1 MLPLVLGGWAL
12 LAVAG
17 YLLVRGAAL
26 ADARDERAVAELLE
40 HDRPPAISVRPGR
53 GRRHATRDEGGL
65 SPRRATGAAGSLSPQ
80 RRGYAGVVLDRL
92 AHHARGV
99 LGSDRACL
107 FVCAPDGSGEVTV
120 VAASGVEPDLVGR
133 RFPADHG
140 VTGTAMRQGKPVVVP
155 DLLLPGHPVD
165 RAVSGDLRRAAAVP
179 LAGPL
184 GPRGALVAGTRSEGP
199 PFGLLEVELLS
210 ELAKLA
216 SEALAH
222 HERRGLAAGDS
233 EPEIRAL
240 VDALARADD
249 DTVRHSLEVAAT
261 ARRVAER
268 LELTRTDV
276 IEVEL
281 AALLHD
287 VGKLRLPSEILR
299 KSGRLSSHERELVR
313 LHPEWG
319 SEMVARIPG
328 LEAVALL
335 VRLHH
340 ERPDGD
346 GYPHALEGERIP
358 VASRI
363 VSVCDAYDAM
373 TSDRPY
379 RAALTPR
386 EAIEELERG
395 AGRQFDP
402 EVVAALASV
411 VTPDAVLTR

>member
-1 MLPLVLGGWAL
+1 MLPLLLCGWAL
-12 LAVAG
+12 LAVGG

-26 ADARDERAVAELLE
+26 ADAREERELAEPWALE
-40 HDRPPAISVRPGR
+40 DDMPVAISARP
-53 GRRHATRDEGGL
+53 ATARSRTNGD
-65 SPRRATGAAGSLSPQ
+65 AGSLSPQ
-80 RRGYAGVVLDRL
+80 RLGYAGVVLERL

-107 FVCAPDGSGEVTV
+107 FVSPPDGSDEVTV

-140 VTGTAMRQGKPVVVP
+140 LTGTAMRQGKPVVVP
-155 DLLLPGHPVD
+155 DLLQPGHPVD

-179 LAGPL
+179 LTGPL
-184 GPRGALVAGTRSEGP
+184 GPRGALVVGTRSDGP

-210 ELAKLA
+210 ELAQLTSDA
-216 SEALAH
+216 IAH

-240 VDALARADD
+240 VDALARADN

-261 ARRVAER
+261 ARRVAEQ
-268 LELTRTDV
+268 LELAPADV

-287 VGKLRLPSEILR
+287 VGKLRLPSAILR
-299 KSGRLSSHERELVR
+299 KAGQLSRQEQELVR

-319 SEMVARIPG
+319 SEIVSRIPG
-328 LEAVALL
+328 LEAVALV

-340 ERPDGD
+340 ERPDGQ
-346 GYPHALEGERIP
+346 GYPHALAGERIP

-363 VSVCDAYDAM
+363 VSACDAYDAM

-386 EAIEELERG
+386 EAVEELERG

-402 EVVAALASV
+402 DVVAVLATV
-411 VTPDAVLTR
+411 VAPLRLVAH

>member
-1 MLPLVLGGWAL
+1 VSWTLTLVLGGWAL
-12 LAVAG
+12 LAVGG

-26 ADARDERAVAELLE
+26 ADAREERALAELRGLD
-40 HDRPPAISVRPGR
+40 HDDRPAAIYARPGP
-53 GRRHATRDEGGL
+53 GRQHSNGDG
-65 SPRRATGAAGSLSPQ
+65 GSLSPQ

-107 FVCAPDGSGEVTV
+107 FVCPPDCAGEVTV

-140 VTGTAMRQGKPVVVP
+140 LTGTAMRAGKPVVVP
-155 DLLLPGHPVD
+155 DLHQPGHPVD

-179 LAGPL
+179 LTGPL

-199 PFGLLEVELLS
+199 PFGLLEVELMS
-210 ELAKLA
+210 EVAKLA
-216 SEALAH
+216 SEAITH
-222 HERRGLAAGDS
+222 HERRGMSAGDS

-268 LELTRTDV
+268 LELARTDIV
-276 IEVEL
+276 EVEL

-287 VGKLRLPSEILR
+287 VGKLRLPSSILR
-299 KSGRLSSHERELVR
+299 KAEPLSRQEQELVR

-319 SEMVARIPG
+319 SEIVARIPG
-328 LEAVALL
+328 LEAVALV

-340 ERPDGD
+340 ERPDGE
-346 GYPHALEGERIP
+346 GYPHALDGERIP
-358 VASRI
+358 IASRI
-363 VSVCDAYDAM
+363 VSACDAYDAM

-402 EVVAALASV
+402 EVVAVLASV
-411 VTPDAVLTR
+411 VTPLKLVTH